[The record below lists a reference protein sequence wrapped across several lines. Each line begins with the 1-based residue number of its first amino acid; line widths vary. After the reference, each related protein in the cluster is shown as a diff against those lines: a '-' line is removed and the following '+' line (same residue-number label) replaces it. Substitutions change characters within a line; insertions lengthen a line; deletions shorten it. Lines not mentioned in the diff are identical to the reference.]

1 MQLDIAQEVE
11 DLLNERVDNAQ
22 AKLPGAQDLTQA
34 SRQLQPIDRR
44 FLLYG

>member
-1 MQLDIAQEVE
+1 MRRDIAQEVE
-11 DLLNERVDNAQ
+11 DLLIESEYNAQ